1 MLSIFL
7 ATELE
12 KMARP
17 SQNKLFLQYFGDNK
31 DEKRNTAVAILRGLI
46 SQLLQLRP
54 KLFRHILPT
63 FKIQK
68 ESLVSFET
76 LWSIF
81 KSMVC
86 DPTLGTTYCVLDG
99 LDECDEALLKE
110 LLRNFATLL
119 PAEPNESSA
128 CHLNLLIVS
137 RDLPDVIS
145 KLLSGFPRISLDT
158 DANTEIN
165 KDIDL
170 FITAK
175 VKELSESRQYS
186 EELRQ
191 HASSLSQGCDTNLI
205 EEWSLASLD
214 T

>member
-1 MLSIFL
+1 MSVGPNEDEAHYACLSALFLTNPRDDRETLITTKGPGVDGTCQWIKSHALYDSWLCSHSQLLWLSGGSGKGKTMLSIFL

-17 SQNKLFLQYFGDNK
+17 SQNKLFLQYFCDNK

-81 KSMVC
+81 
-86 DPTLGTTYCVLDG
+86 TT
-99 LDECDEALLKE
+99 
-110 LLRNFATLL
+110 
-119 PAEPNESSA
+119 
-128 CHLNLLIVS
+128 
-137 RDLPDVIS
+137 
-145 KLLSGFPRISLDT
+145 
-158 DANTEIN
+158 
-165 KDIDL
+165 
-170 FITAK
+170 
-175 VKELSESRQYS
+175 
-186 EELRQ
+186 
-191 HASSLSQGCDTNLI
+191 
-205 EEWSLASLD
+205 
-214 T
+214 